1 MVTVDDAKRTAA
13 LRITWQGGAVTETT
27 MTMNHSGGH
36 ARATD
41 EDTVDLVRRLAE
53 HYDDTTIAGILARQR
68 RLTSTG
74 LPFTR
79 SRITS
84 LRAARGIPAFRP
96 TQNVGP
102 AGEDVKVATITEAE
116 KILGV
121 GRATLYRGIRE
132 GFLIG
137 EQLTPGAPRRIRID
151 KAVRDRLSPEVPEGW
166 LKLADA
172 ARALGIASQTVL
184 HKVQRGE
191 LQAVHVDQGR
201 RKGLRINV
209 KGHQIGVFDQP

>member
-1 MVTVDDAKRTAA
+1 M
-13 LRITWQGGAVTETT
+13 
-27 MTMNHSGGH
+27 
-36 ARATD
+36 
-41 EDTVDLVRRLAE
+41 
-53 HYDDTTIAGILARQR
+53 
-68 RLTSTG
+68 
-74 LPFTR
+74 
-79 SRITS
+79 
-84 LRAARGIPAFRP
+84 
-96 TQNVGP
+96 
-102 AGEDVKVATITEAE
+102 KVATITEAE

-191 LQAVHVDQGR
+191 LQDVHVDQGR